1 MNFKEIFSLTNA
13 GLLSEIA
20 LVIFLGVF
28 ASVAIRVFTRSRG
41 EMNAASNLPLEE
53 GIQQE
58 LKQ

>member
-13 GLLSEIA
+13 GLFSEIS

-28 ASVAIRVFTRSRG
+28 VAISVRAFTRSKQ

-53 GIQQE
+53 G
-58 LKQ
+58 K